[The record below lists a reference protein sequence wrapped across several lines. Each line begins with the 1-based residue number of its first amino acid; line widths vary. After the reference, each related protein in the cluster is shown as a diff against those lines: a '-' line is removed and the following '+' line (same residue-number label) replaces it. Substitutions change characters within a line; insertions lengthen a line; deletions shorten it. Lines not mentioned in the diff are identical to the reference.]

1 MNQEE
6 FDRNEFDRILATLKP
21 EDFDGHTEF
30 HRLTPEQKLMWL
42 SQIAVMSW
50 QWRRKNRFGRAIDS
64 VRFPKGLK
72 CGVFERKFIAISKVG
87 EGFDGQGVKG
97 LIGKRLA

>member
-42 SQIAVMSW
+42 SQIAQFVIEART
-50 QWRRKNRFGRAIDS
+50 WRK
-64 VRFPKGLK
+64 VPKEK
-72 CGVFERKFIAISKVG
+72 SQTTVEAKPNQDAPK
-87 EGFDGQGVKG
+87 
-97 LIGKRLA
+97 

>member
-42 SQIAVMSW
+42 SQIAQFVVEART
-50 QWRRKNRFGRAIDS
+50 WRKIRKETSQAKTDTNR
-64 VRFPKGLK
+64 
-72 CGVFERKFIAISKVG
+72 
-87 EGFDGQGVKG
+87 GQSSE
-97 LIGKRLA
+97 

>member
-42 SQIAVMSW
+42 SQIAQFVVEARSW
-50 QWRRKNRFGRAIDS
+50 HKVRKETSQAKTDANR
-64 VRFPKGLK
+64 
-72 CGVFERKFIAISKVG
+72 
-87 EGFDGQGVKG
+87 GQSSE
-97 LIGKRLA
+97 

>member
-42 SQIAVMSW
+42 SQIAQFVVEARSW
-50 QWRRKNRFGRAIDS
+50 HKVRKEQS
-64 VRFPKGLK
+64 QPKTDTNK
-72 CGVFERKFIAISKVG
+72 
-87 EGFDGQGVKG
+87 GQSSE
-97 LIGKRLA
+97 

>member
-42 SQIAVMSW
+42 SQIAQFVVEARSW
-50 QWRRKNRFGRAIDS
+50 RKVRKETSQAKTDANR
-64 VRFPKGLK
+64 
-72 CGVFERKFIAISKVG
+72 
-87 EGFDGQGVKG
+87 GQSSE
-97 LIGKRLA
+97 

>member
-6 FDRNEFDRILATLKP
+6 CDRNEFDRILATLKP

-42 SQIAVMSW
+42 SQIAQFVVE
-50 QWRRKNRFGRAIDS
+50 A
-64 VRFPKGLK
+64 
-72 CGVFERKFIAISKVG
+72 KVVAQSP
-87 EGFDGQGVKG
+87 QGIITTENGHKQRS
-97 LIGKRLA
+97 II

>member
-42 SQIAVMSW
+42 SQIAQFVVEART
-50 QWRRKNRFGRAIDS
+50 WRKIRKETSQAKTDTN
-64 VRFPKGLK
+64 KGQSS
-72 CGVFERKFIAISKVG
+72 E
-87 EGFDGQGVKG
+87 
-97 LIGKRLA
+97 